1 MNLKKIIAVAIIII
15 VIGGIAYYGYDYE
28 THGTLRLEAADSGI
42 SLSGATGVYI
52 TFSAIALHY
61 DKASSNS
68 TGWYNYSLHDKTV
81 NIFDVVLS
89 NATFLSNITVH
100 SGTFNMIKIYISKV
114 TIDILGKNITLK
126 LAHSFALVI
135 NTLSVSHAG
144 TTTAIME
151 FNLTDNIH
159 LSSSTAGVFN
169 MSASVIVK

>member
-1 MNLKKIIAVAIIII
+1 MKKIIAVAIIII

-28 THGTLRLEAADSGI
+28 THGTLKVEAADTGI
-42 SLSGATGVYI
+42 SGASGVYI

-68 TGWYNYSLHDKTV
+68 TGWYNYSLHNKTV
-81 NIFDVVLS
+81 NILDVFLS

-100 SGTFNMIKIYISKV
+100 AGTYNMIKIYISKV
-114 TIDILGKNITLK
+114 TVDILGNNITLK
-126 LAHSFALVI
+126 LDHSFALVI
-135 NTLSVSHAG
+135 NTLAVSHAG

-151 FNLTDNIH
+151 FNLTSDIH
-159 LSSSTAGVFN
+159 MSSSTFN